1 MCMKSGCRVSGEDFA
16 RSKITIKA
24 SAFIVYAF
32 LQISKSSTIPEE
44 TILVKLFE
52 PLPRETGKSYALR
65 VLRENIVD
73 LDLPPGSQISEN
85 ELSAALN
92 ISRTPIR
99 EALSEL
105 EAIKLVDIVPQ
116 KKTSISLIDY
126 SMVDEAYFMRCA
138 LETALIDQVCE
149 QRTEEDLLR
158 LEQNLEM
165 QRLFCRSGALK
176 EFKSKDDEFHRAFF
190 EITHK
195 MEIYQ
200 LQQKLQAHSDR
211 VRNLSLS
218 IVADEAIIEEHAG
231 IVDCIR
237 KGDAPLAKSRLKLH
251 LQRYQIDAA
260 AIRRAFPQYF
270 KGKS

>member
-1 MCMKSGCRVSGEDFA
+1 MMREKQTAYDFIEQNA
-16 RSKITIKA
+16 D
-24 SAFIVYAF
+24 AFIGVSDRIWEYA
-32 LQISKSSTIPEE
+32 
-44 TILVKLFE
+44 
-52 PLPRETGKSYALR
+52 
-65 VLRENIVD
+65 
-73 LDLPPGSQISEN
+73 
-85 ELSAALN
+85 ELS
-92 ISRTPIR
+92 
-99 EALSEL
+99 
-105 EAIKLVDIVPQ
+105 
-116 KKTSISLIDY
+116 
-126 SMVDEAYFMRCA
+126 
-138 LETALIDQVCE
+138 
-149 QRTEEDLLR
+149 
-158 LEQNLEM
+158 
-165 QRLFCRSGALK
+165 LK